1 MKKALLSIALI
12 AVAAIAFSVV
22 ASNGTVQKNLLYED
36 IKITLDGREIKPC
49 DVNGNYIEPFIIEGT
64 TYLPVRGVA
73 SSLGLTVDWDG
84 NTNTVLLDEAKP
96 DVISVLY
103 DENGVMAAYK
113 EMRKA
118 EEGAELVFLVQN
130 HSDNDIAFIVS
141 DIWQSNIKDVRKHY
155 FTVESGKTK
164 EVTISVNKVKETEF
178 TFAVKNEFTQR
189 FICKETEVIADSEK
203 AEIKKIE
210 EKSFEVSG
218 EITRD
223 TFIDFI
229 KTCNQYDTNGPLYGV
244 AAEFSDVGICKVGAF
259 KLEYDSSMDEIIL
272 SITSLSNVYDPI
284 KQETALMPVTF
295 TVDLGKNKE
304 KYVCELSAVFDI
316 NVKVRTGGKFNVADG
331 MMKEISVTMYEGDED
346 RISNDYKSLE
356 GRKAMDNVLK
366 DLYKE
371 LLGIMMS
378 EGEKIF
384 AEKAPGLSLEF
395 FELK

>member
-141 DIWQSNIKDVRKHY
+141 DIWQSSIKDVRKHY

-189 FICKETEVIADSEK
+189 YICKETEVIADSEK

-210 EKSFEVSG
+210 EKGFEVSG

-229 KTCNQYDTNGPLYGV
+229 KTCNQYDPNGALCGV
-244 AAEFSDVGICKVGAF
+244 AAELSDVGICKVGAF
-259 KLEYDSSMDEIIL
+259 KMEYASSTDEIIL

-284 KQETALMPVTF
+284 KQENALMPVTF

-316 NVKVRTGGKFNVADG
+316 NVKVRTGGKFDVADG
-331 MMKEISVTMYEGDED
+331 MMEKITAKYEGDED

-356 GRKAMDNVLK
+356 GRKAMDNALK
-366 DLYKE
+366 DLCKE